1 MGVTGSGKTTLGAR
15 LSAALGW
22 PFLDA
27 DDFHPAAN
35 IRKMASGAP
44 LTDEDRAPWLALLRS
59 KIAEAHSRGEAGVL
73 ACSALKEVYRT
84 DLRSAAPTQVV
95 YLKATPDLIRARL
108 ASRPDHFMPAGL
120 IDSQFDELEEPQVAL
135 TIPAGSPS
143 DEIVKAIRAQLR
155 V

>member
-1 MGVTGSGKTTLGAR
+1 MVVTGSGKTTVGAP
-15 LSAALGW
+15 LSDALGW

-27 DDFHPAAN
+27 DDFHPATN

-59 KIAEAHSRGEAGVL
+59 KIAEAHSRGESGVL
-73 ACSALKEVYRT
+73 ACSALKEIYRI
-84 DLRSAAPTQVV
+84 DLLSAAPTHVI
-95 YLKATPDLIRARL
+95 YLKATSDLIRARL
-108 ASRPDHFMPAGL
+108 AGRPDHFMPPAL
-120 IDSQFDELEEPQVAL
+120 IDSQFDDLEEPQVAL
-135 TIPAGSPS
+135 TIPAGSPP

>member
-1 MGVTGSGKTTLGAR
+1 MGVTGSGKTTVGAR
-15 LSAALGW
+15 LSAVLGW

-35 IRKMASGAP
+35 IRKMASGIP

-59 KIAEAHSRGEAGVL
+59 KIAEAHSRGESGVL
-73 ACSALKEVYRT
+73 ACSALKEIYRAN
-84 DLRSAAPTQVV
+84 LRSAAPTQVI
-95 YLKATPDLIRARL
+95 YLKANPDLILARL
-108 ASRPDHFMPAGL
+108 AGRPDHFMPAGL
-120 IDSQFDELEEPQVAL
+120 IDSQFDDLEEPQTAV
-135 TIPAGSPS
+135 TVPADRPP